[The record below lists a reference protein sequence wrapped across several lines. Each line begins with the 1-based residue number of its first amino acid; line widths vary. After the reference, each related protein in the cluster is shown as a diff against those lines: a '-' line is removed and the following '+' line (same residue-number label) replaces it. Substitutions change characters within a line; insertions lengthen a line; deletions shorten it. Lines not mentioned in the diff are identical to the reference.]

1 MATISIPT
9 HKLRESILLGNSP
22 EFFAQTFESLGGQQI
37 GAELFHPAEEGA
49 PPLSFSTLL
58 SGTTEG
64 ALHDAISRADLIH
77 LSLDFGVDCLID
89 NATVLLERLL
99 PNTFPRDTRHVLLDF
114 TLPGVEISV
123 PQLQQVLDL
132 AAILQTHT
140 PLTLAITPQTH
151 TAPEQKI
158 HHLRQQLSLTE
169 VLLVDFPKLS
179 SATVRGFHTFPSA
192 TESTGQE
199 CSENT
204 FAALL
209 ASYAAAQILNLP
221 ETSSLEIAYIT
232 AQYYLSENSL
242 PSWIEIQAQFCHNAA
257 K

>member
-9 HKLRESILLGNSP
+9 HKLRESILLENSP
-22 EFFAQTFESLGGQQI
+22 EFFAQTFQSLGGQLF
-37 GAELFHPAEEGA
+37 GAELFHVKEEGA
-49 PPLSFSTLL
+49 SPLTFRTLL

-77 LSLDFGVDCLID
+77 LPLDFGVDYLID
-89 NATVLLERLL
+89 NATTLLERLL
-99 PNTFPRDTRHVLLDF
+99 PNTFPRDTRHILLDL
-114 TLPGVEISV
+114 TLPGADISG
-123 PQLQQVLDL
+123 PQLQQILDL

-140 PLTLAITPQTH
+140 PLTLAITPETH
-151 TAPEQKI
+151 PAPDQKI
-158 HHLRQQLSLTE
+158 QHLRQKLSLTE
-169 VLLVDFPKLS
+169 VILVDYPRIS
-179 SATVRGFHTFPSA
+179 SATVRGFHAFPAAADVSC
-192 TESTGQE
+192 QE

-204 FAALL
+204 LTALL

-221 ETSSLEIAYIT
+221 EASSLEVAYIT
-232 AQYYLSENSL
+232 SKYYNSKNSL